1 MNASFPHQGRSAQRA
16 TLSTAARSV
25 TCSERPTVSIV
36 DDDPQIRAMVADELT
51 DSGCFVLSL
60 RDCVALDKVLA
71 EGVVDLVFL
80 DVQMP
85 ECDGIECLR
94 ELRERGFSMP
104 VVIFTSLNEPER
116 RRQAREA
123 GANDYVLKHEL
134 LDRLPGLLE
143 RLLPRRLENPCL

>member
-1 MNASFPHQGRSAQRA
+1 MTSPFPSESRSAQRA
-16 TLSTAARSV
+16 MVSTTSQPL

-36 DDDPQIRAMVADELT
+36 DDDPHIRAMVADELT

-60 RDCVALDKVLA
+60 QNCLALDEVLA
-71 EGVVDLVFL
+71 DGGVDLVFL

-85 ECDGIECLR
+85 GCDGIECLR
-94 ELRERGFSMP
+94 DLRSRGFTMP

-116 RRQAREA
+116 RRQAQEA

-134 LDRLPGLLE
+134 LDRLPGLLQ
-143 RLLPRRLENPCL
+143 RLLPQRLENPCL